1 MFYFYQNYDKL
12 NVVEKHTN
20 ISKLCEN
27 IKKKHL
33 LEVLL
38 RPYEYLNTIA
48 S

>member
-27 IKKKHL
+27 IKKKTL
-33 LEVLL
+33 TRGL
-38 RPYEYLNTIA
+38 A
-48 S
+48 SA